1 MKEATSS
8 KGLVTPLAKIIAEI
22 QEIAVKTSII
32 ETTRGKPEK
41 YGNSLES
48 SKVIKPEPSVKAPV
62 NMARDTESLMR
73 TFFFIFSANFSP
85 YLKLMLKIIKLV
97 FFVKSL
103 CGIIIAT

>member
-1 MKEATSS
+1 MKEATSF

-48 SKVIKPEPSVKAPV
+48 PKVIKPEPSVKAPV
-62 NMARDTESLMR
+62 NMAKDTESLMR
-73 TFFFIFSANFSP
+73 TFFFIFSANFFP
-85 YLKLMLKIIKLV
+85 LFEIN
-97 FFVKSL
+97 VKNN
-103 CGIIIAT
+103 